1 MWFFHKRHDPIFK
14 KFVRAEAPCSTEYTT
29 DFIGS
34 FEATKFGRTSVSARL
49 ELGQKTIGH
58 VPLLP
63 SINDEYFEWISLLR
77 PHPKQKGTFCF
88 VELGA
93 GYGRWAARAALAA
106 SQKTADTICVLM
118 VEAEP
123 THVG

>member
-1 MWFFHKRHDPIFK
+1 MWFFRKRRDPIFK

-34 FEATKFGRTSVSARL
+34 FEATKFGRTSVSVRL
-49 ELGQKTIGH
+49 ELGQKKIGH

-77 PHPKQKGTFCF
+77 SASEAKVLF
-88 VELGA
+88 V
-93 GYGRWAARAALAA
+93 
-106 SQKTADTICVLM
+106 SSS
-118 VEAEP
+118 
-123 THVG
+123 